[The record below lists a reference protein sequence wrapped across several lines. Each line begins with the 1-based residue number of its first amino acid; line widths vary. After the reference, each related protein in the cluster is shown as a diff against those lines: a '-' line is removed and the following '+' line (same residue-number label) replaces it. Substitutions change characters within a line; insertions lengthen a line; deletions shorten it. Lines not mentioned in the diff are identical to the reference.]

1 MRLKE
6 NYDCSAT
13 AVCPT
18 PSKDESK
25 DKSKDKSNEDSG
37 GSSMYIFGGVSSV
50 SSVIIS
56 II

>member
-18 PSKDESK
+18 PSKDE
-25 DKSKDKSNEDSG
+25 SKDKSNEDSG